1 MFSTYKEVDGE
12 HLYIRNS
19 STSKVLGVGKFIL
32 KMTSEKLMTFNNV
45 LYVDDIRMNL
55 MSSSLLSKNS
65 FKLIFENE
73 KFILLKKNVTWI
85 TSLMVIITLRVL
97 LCEFMT
103 WITSL
108 IGQIDQ
114 KIKKLDLLR

>member
-45 LYVDDIRMNL
+45 LYVDDIKMNL
-55 MSSSLLSKNS
+55 MSTSLLSKNS
-65 FKLIFENE
+65 FKLVFENE
-73 KFILLKKNVTWI
+73 KFALLKTNVT
-85 TSLMVIITLRVL
+85 SLL
-97 LCEFMT
+97 
-103 WITSL
+103 
-108 IGQIDQ
+108 
-114 KIKKLDLLR
+114 

>member
-19 STSKVLGVGKFIL
+19 SISKVLGVGKFIL

-45 LYVDDIRMNL
+45 LYVDDIKINL

-65 FKLIFENE
+65 FKLVFENE
-73 KFILLKKNVTWI
+73 KFALLKKNVT
-85 TSLMVIITLRVL
+85 SLL
-97 LCEFMT
+97 
-103 WITSL
+103 
-108 IGQIDQ
+108 
-114 KIKKLDLLR
+114 